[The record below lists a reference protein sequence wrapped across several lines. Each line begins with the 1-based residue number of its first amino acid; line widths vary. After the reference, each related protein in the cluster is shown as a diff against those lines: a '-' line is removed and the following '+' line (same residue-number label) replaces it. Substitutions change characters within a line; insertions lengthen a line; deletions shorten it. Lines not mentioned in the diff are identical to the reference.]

1 MSATTTTT
9 EVLAGLD
16 LSGMH
21 ALVTGAGAG
30 LGRET
35 ARALAAAGARVTLA
49 GRDVAA
55 LEQVAAAIGSAT
67 GNDRLDCLEVDLAS
81 LASVRRAAGRFLAMH
96 DTLSTLINN
105 AGVMACPLAWSEDGH
120 ESQFAVCHL
129 GHFLLTC
136 LLVPRLLASAPAR
149 VVNLSS
155 AGHKISPVHFEDI
168 DFRHRPYD
176 KWAAYGQA
184 KTANVLFSVALQRRL
199 GAMGV
204 TANAVHPGA
213 IRETRLGRHL
223 TPEDYRQLAVQSSPA
238 GGAFSFRSLE
248 AGAATTVW
256 AATTPRLA
264 LEGGLYLENCGIG
277 EPNDEPVAGEGGYRR
292 WARDEEAAE
301 RLWRVSEEMV
311 GQRFDWGD
319 DA

>member
-1 MSATTTTT
+1 MSASTTAA

-35 ARALAAAGARVTLA
+35 ARALAAAGAHVTLA
-49 GRDVAA
+49 GRDAGSLATVAA
-55 LEQVAAAIGSAT
+55 EIAAST
-67 GNDRLDCLEVDLAS
+67 GNERLACLDLDLAS
-81 LASVRRAAGRFLAMH
+81 LASVRAAAERVLAAQ
-96 DTLSTLINN
+96 TPLTTLINN
-105 AGVMACPLAWSEDGH
+105 AGIMACPLARSEDGH

-136 LLVPRLLASAPAR
+136 LLVPRLLQSAPAR
-149 VVNLSS
+149 IVNLSS
-155 AGHKISPVHFEDI
+155 AGHKISPVQFDDI
-168 DFRHRPYD
+168 DFRERPYD

-199 GAMGV
+199 AAMGV
-204 TANAVHPGA
+204 TSNAVHPGA

-223 TPEDYRQLAVQSSPA
+223 TAEDYRLLAAQSAPA
-238 GGAFSFRSLE
+238 GGSFAFRSLQ

-256 AATTPRLA
+256 AATSPRLA

-277 EPNDEPVAGEGGYRR
+277 EPNDEPVPGEGGYRR
-292 WARDEEAAE
+292 WARDPEAAE

-311 GQRFDWGD
+311 GQRFAWGEHV
-319 DA
+319 